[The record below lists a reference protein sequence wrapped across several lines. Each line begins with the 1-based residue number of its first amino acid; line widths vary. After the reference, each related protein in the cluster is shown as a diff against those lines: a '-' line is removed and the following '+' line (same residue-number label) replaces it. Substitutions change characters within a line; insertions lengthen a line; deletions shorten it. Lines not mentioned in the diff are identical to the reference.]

1 MQSEWD
7 IKNCPHRFEFM
18 KRGMSAMIPTKF
30 ILILF
35 SYIKHNTLGKVI
47 TFRVIHIMLYIL
59 YKINQEFDS
68 IFKWWSAHFSSHF
81 VPKKMHQF
89 EVGS

>member
-30 ILILF
+30 ILIFIFLYQAQ
-35 SYIKHNTLGKVI
+35 YIKKSYYFPRNTYNV
-47 TFRVIHIMLYIL
+47 VHIVQNKSGI
-59 YKINQEFDS
+59 
-68 IFKWWSAHFSSHF
+68 
-81 VPKKMHQF
+81 
-89 EVGS
+89 